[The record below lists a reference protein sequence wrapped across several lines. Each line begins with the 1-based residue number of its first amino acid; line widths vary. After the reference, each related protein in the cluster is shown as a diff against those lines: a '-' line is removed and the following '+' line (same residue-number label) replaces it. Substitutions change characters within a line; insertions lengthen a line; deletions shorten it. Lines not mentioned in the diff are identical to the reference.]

1 MTGVCLFERGVA
13 APACRPQNGDA
24 MVADGKKEREIPV
37 TVANAKEMNIIEA
50 PNIHRRVIET
60 VGSGIFLAERNN
72 RLAYVNH
79 AFVEV
84 LGYNIKDDVI
94 GLNFVDELFK
104 EEEEKKVF
112 LEKMKEVGF
121 ARGFELSYARKDGF
135 IAYFSMTCNNV
146 YDDRGK
152 VIGCEGVLLD
162 VTEQK
167 KLEKEIAIEKIKLEQ
182 ILAFDEQIGTIR
194 EFDTLVEFIVDQT
207 AEILEAQKCSLMLVD
222 QKTGEL
228 FIQQARGLDAKTVKE
243 TRLKL
248 GEPLAG
254 FVAQSK
260 QPLLVKNV
268 EYDER
273 FRRANKMYYFSR
285 SFMIVPVCV
294 EEKIIGVINVTDKKM
309 ADHERAFN
317 EIDLRI
323 LGAIARE
330 TAVAFSNVNLYKELS
345 YLIITDPLTLIYNYR
360 QFTNSLNYEIKR
372 HDRYQGHLCLIMLDL
387 DDFKSYNDTYGH
399 IEGDAL
405 LRIVGKILTGHLR
418 ETDIV
423 CRYGGEEFAVILP
436 DITLDGARIVAEKIR
451 KAMEEAPFNRKV
463 TVSLGVAAYIKGLPP
478 QDFVRRADE
487 ALYQAKYQGKNRVCV
502 YEEQ

>member
-1 MTGVCLFERGVA
+1 MT
-13 APACRPQNGDA
+13 
-24 MVADGKKEREIPV
+24 ADGKKERETPR
-37 TVANAKEMNIIEA
+37 TVASEKEMNIIEA

-84 LGYNIKDDVI
+84 LGYNIKDDII

-104 EEEEKKVF
+104 NEGEKKVF
-112 LEKMKEVGF
+112 VEKMTAVGF
-121 ARGFELSYARKDGF
+121 VRDFELSYARKDGF
-135 IAYFSMTCNNV
+135 TAYFSITCNNV
-146 YDDRGK
+146 YDDRGQ

-162 VTEQK
+162 VTEKK
-167 KLEKEIAIEKIKLEQ
+167 KLEKEISIEKKKLEQ

-194 EFDTLVEFIVDQT
+194 EFDTLVEFIVDKA
-207 AEILEAQKCSLMLVD
+207 AEILEVQKCSLMLVE
-222 QKTGEL
+222 QATGEL
-228 FIQQARGLDAKTVKE
+228 FIQRARGLDAKTIKE
-243 TRLKL
+243 SRLKL

-254 FVAQSK
+254 LVAQSK

-273 FRRANKMYYFSR
+273 FRRANKVYYFSR
-285 SFMIVPVCV
+285 SFMIVPICV
-294 EEKIIGVINVTDKKM
+294 EEKIIGVINVTDKKTT
-309 ADHERAFN
+309 DHEKAFN

-330 TAVAFSNVNLYKELS
+330 AAIAFSNVKLYKELS
-345 YLIITDPLTLIYNYR
+345 YLTITDPLTLIYNYR

-372 HDRYQGHLCLIMLDL
+372 HDRYKGHLCLIMLDL

-436 DITLDGARIVAEKIR
+436 DITVDGARIVAEKIR
-451 KAMEEAPFNRKV
+451 KAIEEAPFKRKV
-463 TVSLGVAAYIKGLPP
+463 TVSLGVAAYTKGLSP
-478 QDFVRRADE
+478 QDFVRRADQ

-502 YEEQ
+502 YEER

>member
-1 MTGVCLFERGVA
+1 MT
-13 APACRPQNGDA
+13 
-24 MVADGKKEREIPV
+24 ADDK
-37 TVANAKEMNIIEA
+37 KEMNIIEA
-50 PNIHRRVIET
+50 PNIHRRMIET
-60 VGSGIFLAERNN
+60 VGSGIFLVEKNN

-94 GLNFVDELFK
+94 GLNFVDELLK
-104 EEEEKKVF
+104 EKEEKKIF
-112 LEKMKEVGF
+112 LQKMKGVGF
-121 ARGFELSYARKDGF
+121 VKGFELSYTRKDGF
-135 IAYFSMTCNNV
+135 TASFSLTCNNV

-152 VIGCEGVLLD
+152 VIGCEGVLFD

-167 KLEKEIAIEKIKLEQ
+167 KLEKAIAVEKIKLEQ
-182 ILAFDEQIGTIR
+182 ILSFDEQIGTIR
-194 EFDTLVEFIVDQT
+194 EFDTLVEFIVDKA
-207 AEILEAQKCSLMLVD
+207 AEILEVQKCSLMLVD

-228 FIQQARGLDAKTVKE
+228 FIQQAIGLDAKTVKE
-243 TRLKL
+243 SRLKL

-254 FVAQSK
+254 FVAKSK

-285 SFMIVPVCV
+285 SFMIVPICV
-294 EEKIIGVINVTDKKM
+294 DEKIIGVINVTDKKM
-309 ADHERAFN
+309 VDRERAFD

-330 TAVAFSNVNLYKELS
+330 AAIAFANVQLYKELS
-345 YLIITDPLTLIYNYR
+345 YLTITDPLTLLYNYR
-360 QFTNSLNYEIKR
+360 QFTASLNYEIKR
-372 HDRYQGHLCLIMLDL
+372 HDRYQGHLCLIMLDI
-387 DDFKSYNDTYGH
+387 DDFKSYNDTHGH
-399 IEGDAL
+399 IEGDVL
-405 LRIVGKILTGHLR
+405 LRIVGKILAGHLR

-451 KAMEEAPFNRKV
+451 KAMEEAPFKRKV
-463 TVSLGVAAYIKGLPP
+463 TVSLGVAAYTKGLPP
-478 QDFVRRADE
+478 QDFVRRADQ
-487 ALYQAKYQGKNRVCV
+487 ALYQAKDQGKNRVCV
-502 YEEQ
+502 H